1 MNAIVNYHVIDPT
14 NVGDLLSS
22 PANYF
27 SFPGYS
33 IAQHDIRDLNPN
45 LLKGEHSL
53 IGGGGL
59 LYSRFLDSITTLKKA
74 SNRGCLIAWGIGQQ
88 DYHALSA
95 NPQPFDYSNY
105 LNDFDLVGIRD
116 FNSGYP
122 WVPCV
127 SCMHSAFDR
136 KRDIKHE
143 FVVFSHKKFQLKIGA
158 FPRMTNETQGIEE
171 VLDFLGSGE
180 TILTSSYH
188 GAYWGTLLGR
198 KVLAFPFSSKFL
210 TFKHSPGLYPVEK
223 WTQTKFQLKLFN
235 HVFYELRDKNQYTCR
250 IHNWR
255 EYVQHCQLYPDSL
268 EECRTQNR
276 LFHTKVMQCLSES
289 C

>member
-1 MNAIVNYHVIDPT
+1 MNAIINYHVIDPK

-33 IAQHDIRDLNPN
+33 IAQQDIRTLNPKALN
-45 LLKGEHSL
+45 GEHLL

-59 LYSRFLDSITTLKKA
+59 LYSRFLDNITTLRN
-74 SNRGCLIAWGIGQQ
+74 SPNRGRLIAWGIGQQ
-88 DYHALSA
+88 DYRTLTA
-95 NPQPFDYSNY
+95 NPQPFDYSSY
-105 LNDFDLVGIRD
+105 LKEFDLIGIRD
-116 FNSGYP
+116 FDAGYP

-127 SCMHSAFDR
+127 SCMHPAFDR
-136 KRDIKHE
+136 TYEIKHE
-143 FVVFSHKKFQLKIGA
+143 FVVFSHKKFQLQIGA
-158 FPRMTNETQGIEE
+158 FPRMTNETQGIAE
-171 VLDFLGSGE
+171 VLNFLGSGE

-210 TFKHSPGLYPVEK
+210 TLKHSPGLYPVEK
-223 WTQTKFQLKLFN
+223 WVQTKFQVKLLN
-235 HVFYELRDKNQYTCR
+235 QVFYERRDQNQYTCQTKDWQE
-250 IHNWR
+250 HL
-255 EYVQHCQLYPDSL
+255 QHCQFYSQSL

-276 LFHTKVMQCLSES
+276 WFHTQLMQSLEDS
-289 C
+289 